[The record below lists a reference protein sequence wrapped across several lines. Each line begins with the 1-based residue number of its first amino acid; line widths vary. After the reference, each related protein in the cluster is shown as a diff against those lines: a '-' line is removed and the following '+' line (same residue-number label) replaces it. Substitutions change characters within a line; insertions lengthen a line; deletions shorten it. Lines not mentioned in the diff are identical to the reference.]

1 MKGLYKDKYIIAFY
15 DEDDYLKDVGAK
27 IKELHSCKTHK
38 SIHSYISSCFAGR
51 IPYKRLYFIDV
62 TEKHND
68 IFAEED
74 EIFLQ
79 FIKDNYKKTDKE
91 IAASLG
97 VSYRT
102 YMRYKSKGTL
112 HKLEDKLKNKKIK

>member
-1 MKGLYKDKYIIAFY
+1 MKGLYKGKYIIALY
-15 DEDDYLKDVGAK
+15 DEDDYLKDVGAMTS
-27 IKELHSCKTHK
+27 ELCCFENYNYMHSHICH
-38 SIHSYISSCFAGR
+38 CFAGR
-51 IPYKRLYFIDV
+51 RTDKRLYFIDV
-62 TEKHND
+62 TKKYND

-79 FIKDNYKKTDKE
+79 FIKDNYKKTDAE

-102 YMRYKSKGTL
+102 YMRYKSKGIL
-112 HKLEDKLKNKKIK
+112 HKLENKLKNKKI